1 MQVNITLFEIILNNI
16 NININIFNNTIFF
29 SFNFID
35 DLLKFIPI
43 STQCKWFS
51 NVLSICQHKTSV
63 TTISSIHLFS
73 FALKY
78 LAILVRSNDALVA
91 LIEAH
96 TLKSMINQTDVFSLK
111 ESSVFNAYIS
121 LLQSLNSQKSGL
133 EYIFQEGNKLFWFLV
148 T

>member
-1 MQVNITLFEIILNNI
+1 M
-16 NININIFNNTIFF
+16 
-29 SFNFID
+29 
-35 DLLKFIPI
+35 
-43 STQCKWFS
+43 
-51 NVLSICQHKTSV
+51 
-63 TTISSIHLFS
+63 FS

-111 ESSVFNAYIS
+111 ESSIFNAYIS

-133 EYIFQEGNKLFWFLV
+133 EYIFQEGTKLFWFLV